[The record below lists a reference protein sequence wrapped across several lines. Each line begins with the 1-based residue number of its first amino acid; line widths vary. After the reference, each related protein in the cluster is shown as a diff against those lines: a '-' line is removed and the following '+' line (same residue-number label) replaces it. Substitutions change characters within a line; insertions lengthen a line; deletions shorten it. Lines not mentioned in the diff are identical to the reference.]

1 MQQGANH
8 HYKSTAH
15 QRKGNDMGKWIE
27 QLVVFFD
34 ELKETFGTSDSGVYL
49 RDDNFIDEPMTESS
63 VHRLR
68 QEYGTIP
75 EALIDFY
82 RTETECVSYLYCV
95 SNPYFFGGPQIS
107 SFPRKKFIDEA
118 HIFSVREWGMFYD
131 VSPDQSE
138 MADLA
143 FNSIAFLHVSDGD
156 ALVLDVRE
164 GDDPPV
170 HYLKHDGKI
179 SDSVGP
185 PISRSFSKFLVD
197 WQKLCY
203 IGPDDSSL
211 AEFSLLNPRGQLDA
225 SPENVTRLRK
235 KLGLQQSHPE

>member
-1 MQQGANH
+1 
-8 HYKSTAH
+8 
-15 QRKGNDMGKWIE
+15 MGKWIE

-34 ELKETFGTSDSGVYL
+34 ELKIKFGTSDSGVYL
-49 RDDNFIDEPMTESS
+49 REDNFIDDPMTEAS
-63 VHRLR
+63 VGRLR
-68 QEYGTIP
+68 RKYGTIP
-75 EALIDFY
+75 GALIDFY
-82 RTETECVSYLYCV
+82 RTETACVSSVYCV
-95 SNPYFFGGPQIS
+95 SKPYFFGGPRIS
-107 SFPRKKFIDEA
+107 SFPRIGFIDQA
-118 HIFSVREWGMFYD
+118 DIFSVREWGMFHD

-170 HYLKHDGKI
+170 HYLKYHGKI

-185 PISRSFSKFLVD
+185 PISSSFSKFMVD

-211 AEFSLLNPRGQLDA
+211 AKFSLLNRLGQLDA
-225 SPENVTRLRK
+225 SLENVHSLRK
-235 KLGLQQSHPE
+235 KLGLEEYTVNNLDSED